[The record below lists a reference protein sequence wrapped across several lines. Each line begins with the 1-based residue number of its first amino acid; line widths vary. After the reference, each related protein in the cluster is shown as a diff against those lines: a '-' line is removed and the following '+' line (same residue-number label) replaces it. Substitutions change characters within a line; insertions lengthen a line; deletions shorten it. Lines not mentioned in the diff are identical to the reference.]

1 MPSGA
6 AAQAVAEVVEA
17 LRKLFI
23 SALSG
28 PHKAYHVTTACAV
41 GCFGDGI
48 LQQCLRTSSSISDAF
63 SRLGRRHVVMIE
75 AVKHREAA
83 MPAV

>member
-23 SALSG
+23 SALSR
-28 PHKAYHVTTACAV
+28 PHQACHATAAVCSGVCRQRVVPRKATRQILAPVRCA
-41 GCFGDGI
+41 
-48 LQQCLRTSSSISDAF
+48 A
-63 SRLGRRHVVMIE
+63 
-75 AVKHREAA
+75 
-83 MPAV
+83 